1 MNDAALGFK
10 LREVILSSLELMLQF
25 EKELL
30 DAPGQGYKYL
40 VLSNVTKLVFS
51 SHLKV
56 QGHYYLTSITLCIH
70 YEEPYST
77 WPNKM
82 VVSDY

>member
-30 DAPGQGYKYL
+30 DALSQG
-40 VLSNVTKLVFS
+40 
-51 SHLKV
+51 
-56 QGHYYLTSITLCIH
+56 I
-70 YEEPYST
+70 
-77 WPNKM
+77 
-82 VVSDY
+82 

>member
-1 MNDAALGFK
+1 MKDAALGFK
-10 LREVILSSLELMLQF
+10 IREVILSSLELMLQF

-51 SHLKV
+51 KSLES
-56 QGHYYLTSITLCIH
+56 TRTLLSNIYH
-70 YEEPYST
+70 SVYPL
-77 WPNKM
+77 
-82 VVSDY
+82 